1 MTLRDASSLG
11 SSGTAKIWFDEEIAA
26 TYDEDSA
33 DRFDPATL
41 GPTVDLLADLAGDG
55 RALELAIG
63 TGRVAVPLAERGVD
77 VSGIELSPYMLERLR
92 AKAGAEGIEAVEG
105 DMTTTRVDGEFS
117 LVYLVFNTI
126 TNLLTQDAQVACFE
140 NAARHLAPGGC
151 FVVEV
156 YLPILRLLPPG
167 VRFHVFAEEPGYH
180 AFDEYDDASTQL
192 HRSHHLR
199 LREDG
204 TYRRFSAPF
213 RYVWPAEL
221 DLMARIA
228 GLRLSERWAD
238 WDRSPFTAD
247 SEQHVSVW
255 EKPA

>member
-1 MTLRDASSLG
+1 MP
-11 SSGTAKIWFDEEIAA
+11 KIWFDGEIAE

-33 DRFDPATL
+33 DRFAPELL
-41 GPTVDLLADLAGDG
+41 GTTVDVLAGLAGEG

-63 TGRVAVPLAERGVD
+63 TGRVAVPLAERGVP
-77 VSGIELSPYMLERLR
+77 VSGVELSPAMLAQLR
-92 AKAGAEGIEAVEG
+92 AKPGAAAIDAVEG
-105 DMTTTRVDGEFS
+105 DMTSTRVAGEFG
-117 LVYLVFNTI
+117 LVYLVYNTI
-126 TNLLTQDAQVACFE
+126 TNLTSQDEQVACFE

-151 FVVEV
+151 FLIEV

-167 VRFHVFAEEPGYH
+167 ESFRVFTEEPGYH
-180 AFDEYDDASTQL
+180 AYDEYADPASQL
-192 HRSHHLR
+192 QWSHHVR

-204 TYRRFSAPF
+204 TYRRVSMPF

-228 GLRLSERWAD
+228 GLRLKERWSG
-238 WDRSPFTAD
+238 WDRTPFTAD

-255 EKPA
+255 EKPV

>member
-1 MTLRDASSLG
+1 MS
-11 SSGTAKIWFDEEIAA
+11 KIWFDEEIAA

-41 GPTVDLLADLAGDG
+41 GPTVDLLAELAGDG

-63 TGRVAVPLAERGVD
+63 TGRVAVPLAERGVE

-92 AKAGAEGIEAVEG
+92 AKPGADGIEAVEG

-156 YLPILRLLPPG
+156 YLPILRVLPPG

-192 HRSHHLR
+192 QWSHHLR

-221 DLMARIA
+221 DLMARLA
-228 GLRLSERWAD
+228 GMRLRERWSG
-238 WDRSPFTAD
+238 WKREPFT
-247 SEQHVSVW
+247 SESRKHVSVW
-255 EKPA
+255 ERTAS

>member
-1 MTLRDASSLG
+1 MPE
-11 SSGTAKIWFDEEIAA
+11 IWFDGEIAE

-33 DRFDPATL
+33 ARFDPELLRA
-41 GPTVDLLADLAGDG
+41 TVDVLADLAGEG

-63 TGRVAVPLAERGVD
+63 TGRVAVPLAERGVR
-77 VSGIELSPYMLERLR
+77 VSGIELSPAMLAQLR
-92 AKAGAEGIEAVEG
+92 AKPGAADIEAVEG
-105 DMTTTRVDGEFS
+105 DMTSTRVDGEFGLTY
-117 LVYLVFNTI
+117 LVYNTI
-126 TNLLTQDAQVACFE
+126 TNLTSQDEQVACFE

-151 FVVEV
+151 FLIEV

-167 VRFHVFAEEPGYH
+167 ERFRVLTEEPGYH
-180 AFDEYDDASTQL
+180 AYDEYADPASQL
-192 HRSHHLR
+192 QWSHHLR

-204 TYRRFSAPF
+204 TYRRLSMPF

-228 GLRLSERWAD
+228 GLRLKERWSG
-238 WDRSPFTAD
+238 WDRMPFTAD

-255 EKPA
+255 EKPV

>member
-1 MTLRDASSLG
+1 VRVTR
-11 SSGTAKIWFDEEIAA
+11 IWFDEEIAA
-26 TYDEDSA
+26 SYDEDSA
-33 DRFDPATL
+33 ERFEPRLLDATA
-41 GPTVDLLADLAGDG
+41 DFLAALAGDG

-63 TGRVAVPLAERGVD
+63 TGRVALPLAARGVP
-77 VSGIELSPYMLERLR
+77 VSGIELSPYMIERLR
-92 AKAGAEGIEAVEG
+92 AKPWAETIEVAEG
-105 DMTTTRVDGEFS
+105 DMTSTRVAGEFA
-117 LVYLVFNTI
+117 LAYLVFNTI
-126 TNLLTQDAQVACFE
+126 TNLTTQDQQVACFE
-140 NAARHLAPGGC
+140 NVARHLAPGGC

-167 VRFHVFAEEPGYH
+167 VRFHVFSEEPGYH
-180 AFDEYDDASTQL
+180 AFDEYDDAASQL
-192 HRSHHLR
+192 QWSHHLR

-204 TYRRFSAPF
+204 SYRRFSAPY

-228 GLRLSERWAD
+228 GLRLKERWAD
-238 WDRSPFTAD
+238 WDRAPFTAD

>member
-1 MTLRDASSLG
+1 MSR
-11 SSGTAKIWFDEEIAA
+11 IWFDEEIAA

-41 GPTVDLLADLAGDG
+41 GPTVDLLAELAAGG

-63 TGRVAVPLAERGVD
+63 TGRVALPLAERGVA
-77 VSGIELSPYMLERLR
+77 VYGIELSPYLLERLR
-92 AKAGAEGIEAVEG
+92 AKPGAPGIDAVEG

-126 TNLLTQDAQVACFE
+126 TNLTTQDLQVACFQ
-140 NAARHLAPGGC
+140 NAAQHLAPGGR
-151 FVVEV
+151 FVIEV

-167 VRFHVFAEEPGYH
+167 ERFHVFSEEPGYH
-180 AFDEYDDASTQL
+180 AFDEYDDAATQL
-192 HRSHHLR
+192 HWSHHLR
-199 LREDG
+199 LRDDG

-228 GLRLSERWAD
+228 GLRLRDRWAD

-255 EKPA
+255 EKPV

>member
-1 MTLRDASSLG
+1 MER
-11 SSGTAKIWFDEEIAA
+11 IWFDEETAA

-33 DRFDPATL
+33 ERFDPATL

-55 RALELAIG
+55 RALELAVG
-63 TGRVAVPLAERGVD
+63 TGRVALPLSERGVA
-77 VSGIELSPYMLERLR
+77 VAGIELSPYMLQRLR
-92 AKAGAEGIEAVEG
+92 DKPGAERVAAVEG
-105 DMTTTRVDGEFS
+105 DMTTARVDGEFN

-126 TNLLTQDAQVACFE
+126 TNLTTQDAQVACFE
-140 NAARHLAPGGC
+140 NAARHLAAGGC

-156 YLPILRLLPPG
+156 FVPILRVLPPG

-180 AFDEYDDASTQL
+180 AFDEYDVVEQVEW
-192 HRSHHLR
+192 SHHLR

-204 TYRRFSAPF
+204 TYRRHSAPY

-221 DLMARIA
+221 DLMARLA
-228 GLRLSERWAD
+228 GLRLRERWAD

-247 SEQHVSVW
+247 SQQHVSVW
-255 EKPA
+255 EKPPAGG